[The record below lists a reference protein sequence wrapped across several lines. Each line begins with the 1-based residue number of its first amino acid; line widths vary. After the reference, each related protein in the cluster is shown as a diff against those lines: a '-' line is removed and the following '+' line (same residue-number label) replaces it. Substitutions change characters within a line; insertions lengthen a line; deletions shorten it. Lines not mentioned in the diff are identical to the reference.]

1 MKRLIEIKKGNYLNF
16 KYFIFYVFNLQI
28 KFKKNC
34 PLSLNIYPT
43 DKFSIVLSRSSL
55 QEVFYKKVFLKTSKG
70 HRKTPVLEFCFN
82 KIAHLRPATLPKK
95 ETPAQVLPVNFEK
108 VFRTSLLQNSSGSCF
123 HLTIAVPWWKYGSK
137 RYKQLLIKKH
147 N

>member
-95 ETPAQVLPVNFEK
+95 RLQHRCFVWILRTFLEHPYYRAVLAAASI
-108 VFRTSLLQNSSGSCF
+108 SLLQYLGENMEVKGTSNF
-123 HLTIAVPWWKYGSK
+123 
-137 RYKQLLIKKH
+137 
-147 N
+147 